1 MANSSQHYTVSSGR
15 TACAAAGTAKVA
27 VQLATST
34 TVKNCIH
41 GVDVTFDSTATGA
54 GAIAALVELVRTTA
68 ASSGGATA
76 TPAPWLKSDIAAGT
90 TARIN
95 DTTDGTGP
103 SVIKSWLVP
112 VLSGVLQQL
121 PLGREFPM
129 FTSDFLEV
137 RITLLT
143 GATACDYDVNVDI
156 EE

>member
-1 MANSSQHYTVSSGR
+1 MPNSAQHYTVSSGR
-15 TACAAAGTAKVA
+15 TAAAAAGTAKVA
-27 VQLATST
+27 AALATGAA
-34 TVKNCIH
+34 VKNSII
-41 GVDVTFDSTATGA
+41 GIDVTFDSTATGA
-54 GAIAALVELVRTTA
+54 GAISALVELVRTTA
-68 ASSGGATA
+68 ASSGGAVA
-76 TPAPWLKSDIAAGT
+76 TPAPWLKGDIASLT

-103 SVIKSWLVP
+103 SVIKSWLIP

-137 RITLLT
+137 RVTLLT